1 MAETFGF
8 DIQVGASGD
17 VSQRTWSNDF
27 GDGYSQSGGLGIN
40 NKSQAWDVSVTG
52 KFGDGQKLQQVRDFL
67 DRQEGYKSFLWTP
80 PGGAQGRYRANGY
93 KLSTLGGGL
102 HTLSANFKQVFNP

>member
-17 VSQRTWSNDF
+17 VAQRTWSNDF

-52 KFGDGQKLQQVRDFL
+52 KFGDGQKLQLVRDFL

-80 PGGAQGRYRANGY
+80 PGGTQGRYRANGY

-102 HTLSANFKQVFNP
+102 YALATTFMQVFTP